1 MDSAKR
7 ADDTATMAEMFGIDL
22 QKFKQMQGLVTGGMD
37 TTVEAMLKSQSKLND
52 GIGDGNK
59 AVEKAFNEL
68 NVKFKAYQKTL
79 TGQQLMPRDSVDL
92 FWEAGQALLKMGE
105 NAQNAAKQES
115 LAQTLF
121 GRGWKELK
129 PLFDTYKSAEEYN
142 KALETVSVS
151 SEDATK
157 NSIEL
162 ADRVGQLENTWT
174 QLKDEV
180 VGAVAPGLTKAAG
193 ALESVLSTILE
204 YLKTPEGQEN
214 LAKLVGCH
222 CGPVR

>member
-1 MDSAKR
+1 
-7 ADDTATMAEMFGIDL
+7 
-22 QKFKQMQGLVTGGMD
+22 
-37 TTVEAMLKSQSKLND
+37 MLKSQSKLND

-129 PLFDTYKSAEEYN
+129 PLVNDILLNTDD
-142 KALETVSVS
+142 LHL
-151 SEDATK
+151 
-157 NSIEL
+157 SI
-162 ADRVGQLENTWT
+162 
-174 QLKDEV
+174 
-180 VGAVAPGLTKAAG
+180 
-193 ALESVLSTILE
+193 
-204 YLKTPEGQEN
+204 
-214 LAKLVGCH
+214 
-222 CGPVR
+222 